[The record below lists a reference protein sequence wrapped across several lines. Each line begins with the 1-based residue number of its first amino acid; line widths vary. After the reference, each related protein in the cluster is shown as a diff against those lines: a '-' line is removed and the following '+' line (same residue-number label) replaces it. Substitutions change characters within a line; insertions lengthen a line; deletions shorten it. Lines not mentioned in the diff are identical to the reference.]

1 MAEFVPGFNQLSFD
15 PNSFAGSSQISGDM
29 KSFSNLKFNA
39 LFGGETKTLIMKNY
53 HDIGTRLSYVVLST
67 DDSLDPDKA
76 TELTTILEYELQENE
91 FLVSVELHGRNP
103 TAQVGN
109 MHQIF
114 IKNLRSWDFYSSKDG
129 DKDPREVRVCFSA
142 AKEPVIKSFTFSTS
156 GRDKGLESFIWNGTK
171 YSCDSTE
178 LYQTPFILYQPS
190 LALKYKHDNIAYTMD
205 DAANV
210 KTTGKQKISGL
221 KIFAQQP
228 EVTAEPSKDTHL
240 VTKGYFDKFLDSYMG
255 TAKKRDL
262 SLSIISQA
270 DASNL
275 EFYHNIYT
283 ISFSKFKVL
292 LSDGRRLDPLY
303 IERMSD
309 SLDKN
314 LTRKRVVLTVNLQD
328 QEDPQPTSKTKEEMD
343 AYQLQDGEFFATFI
357 SGYELKNIDNYFFK
371 PRWDDIHPWD
381 DYYEPASHSYWTDTP
396 LVAFKLIV
404 HDIDLNISKCSF
416 ETGSGTKLSKYYAA
430 ELSDGVAQSVFKE
443 YKTPQA
449 GTLVFD
455 FGGLS
460 KFVNVN
466 SDQVING
473 VKTFSETPKSLGKAT
488 EDTDLVTLAY
498 VKNKFAAKA
507 SNGDVTIQL
516 DGKFNNTWMGF
527 SELKVLLQNGKRL
540 EPKFLE
546 KVTVQ
551 GYTDSVLMVF
561 GINDDPDAAVVR
573 PADKTRQEI
582 EKYVLGENEFL
593 AELTYSEGL
602 GKAKGHGYE
611 RQSCPWDSFLVNG
624 LSQNEVAPMFKL
636 VIKGLTYELKGI
648 KFTTG
653 DKYNTYQYKCTM
665 YSAFFGLNNG
675 PSKVVETS
683 DIQSEITL
691 EVPSGTLV
699 SSASDSG
706 YVDLANAQII
716 NGVKTFAKAPQSTI
730 APLNDADLV
739 NKKYIDE
746 SINGI
751 IDGLSSDGTDT
762 VTGLVKGSNNAGS
775 YCGFSYFK
783 WLLKDG
789 TRLDLKMVENVAAAS
804 ATDPVLA
811 VWHVVKDLGAQ
822 ITAPEKKTKQ
832 EVQDYQLQEGEFK
845 GTLSYFKVVG
855 KYGSYTGEPWDS
867 YIGSGIT
874 GQHEGLLGFTIEKLN
889 IPFKGITFTVGNKGE
904 SWSYN
909 FHTLQFT
916 GTVGKKPFDVN
927 YGKTAVNNEVV
938 EVDLPSDTSSNKV
951 PAVVTIKTE
960 QAIAGKKV
968 FTGGVQSSLVPV
980 AGTDLV
986 NKDYVDNKFLP
997 APANLDF
1004 KIDITCEGNSSYVAY
1019 SELKINLTG
1028 GKVIEPLYLEKREA
1042 KPDNNIYRFVYKISD
1057 ASGVTVKQTPRKT
1070 SSEMDAYQLQ
1080 EGEYIGHLY
1089 YAGHFNGECSMNAYD
1104 NQTDPWYGY
1113 LFSKGSGKLTMCQII
1128 LSGLPI
1134 DVTGIQFKAGDK
1146 HNSFGYKS
1154 TKYGAKFTYGAKAQE
1169 HELANAQ
1176 ATHEFLADYNVIG
1189 QEPITN
1195 CFMELVGDQLA
1206 KGVKTFAKPP
1216 KSSQAP
1222 AEDNDLTN
1230 KKYVDDEL
1238 AKLVARI
1245 AALEAAKP

>member
-15 PNSFAGSSQISGDM
+15 PNSFT
-29 KSFSNLKFNA
+29 SNNNVTEFRDLKFNIKV
-39 LFGGETKTLIMKNY
+39 GDETKALLMKNY
-53 HDIGTRLSYVVLST
+53 FEVSKRLAYVVLTT
-67 DDSLDPDKA
+67 DDSVQPDNA
-76 TELTTILEYELQENE
+76 TELTTILEYELLENE
-91 FLVSVELHGRNP
+91 YLVCLEFFGRCRTSN
-103 TAQVGN
+103 A
-109 MHQIF
+109 
-114 IKNLRSWDFYSSKDG
+114 YSLYKLFVHNDKYGFTNSLG
-129 DKDPREVRVCFSA
+129 DKEPREVRVTFSA
-142 AKEPVIKSFTFSTS
+142 AKNPLVVSFTFNTYGYSN
-156 GRDKGLESFIWNGTK
+156 KGLSNFVWNGTK
-171 YSCDSTE
+171 YECQYDT
-178 LYQTPFILYQPS
+178 LGTTPFVLYEPS
-190 LALKYKHDNIAYTMD
+190 LALKYKHDNVAYTMD

-210 KTTGKQKISGL
+210 KTAGKQVINGTKV
-221 KIFAQQP
+221 FAVSP
-228 EVTAEPSKDTHL
+228 EVSNEPSKNEHI
-240 VTKGYFDKFLDSYMG
+240 VTKGYFDKAMNSYLG
-255 TAKKRDL
+255 KSNDLSITAKAIGDPNNKTYSGDYNSRCD
-262 SLSIISQA
+262 
-270 DASNL
+270 NL
-275 EFYHNIYT
+275 KIY
-283 ISFSKFKVL
+283 

-303 IERMSD
+303 IENTTLSD
-309 SLDKN
+309 TVYEK
-314 LTRKRVVLTVNLQD
+314 KVVLTLNLQD
-328 QEDPQPTSKTKEEMD
+328 QEDPQPTDKTKEEMD
-343 AYQLQDGEFFATFI
+343 AYQLQDGEFFATLI
-357 SGYELKNIDNYFFK
+357 MGKPLASDEEDYFK
-371 PRWDDIHPWD
+371 PYYDARYQNPWKELTVTAVPLSTLPATVYKLVIHNVNF
-381 DYYEPASHSYWTDTP
+381 S
-396 LVAFKLIV
+396 
-404 HDIDLNISKCSF
+404 ISKCTLYHDYF
-416 ETGSGTKLSKYYAA
+416 MAKYYSL
-430 ELSDGVAQSVFKE
+430 ELSDCLMCSSLVE
-443 YKTPQA
+443 QA
-449 GTLVFD
+449 SPKMNQTLVFD
-455 FGGLS
+455 FAPLGNLVTVNEQQTITGNKLFTGGIQSSASPVHDNDL
-460 KFVNVN
+460 VNFN
-466 SDQVING
+466 Y
-473 VKTFSETPKSLGKAT
+473 VKTF
-488 EDTDLVTLAY
+488 LAP
-498 VKNKFAAKA
+498 KA

-624 LSQNEVAPMFKL
+624 LNKGEVAPMFKL

-675 PSKVVETS
+675 PSKTVETS

-706 YVDLANAQII
+706 YVDLANAQSIK
-716 NGVKTFAKAPQSTI
+716 GVKTFAKAPQSTS

-751 IDGLSSDGTDT
+751 IDGLNSDGTIT

-960 QAIAGKKV
+960 QAIAGKKL

-1128 LSGLPI
+1128 LSDLPI

-1146 HNSFGYKS
+1146 RNSFGYKS
-1154 TKYGAKFTYGAKAQE
+1154 TKYGTKFTYGAKAQE

-1222 AEDNDLTN
+1222 AEDNDLAN